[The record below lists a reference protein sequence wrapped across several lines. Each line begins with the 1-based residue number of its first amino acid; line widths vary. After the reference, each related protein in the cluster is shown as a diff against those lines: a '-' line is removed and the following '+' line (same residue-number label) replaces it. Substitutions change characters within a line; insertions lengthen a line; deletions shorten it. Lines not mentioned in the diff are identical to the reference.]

1 MSERVIFRLAVD
13 RRELE
18 GSRMSGLRVQS
29 AGKFDSLQ
37 PCACTGQVLQGR
49 VSVGEGRM
57 PEAEKP
63 SPCERVSASAVLVCW
78 QGVDWDSKR
87 VRWEMIQPRKAS

>member
-1 MSERVIFRLAVD
+1 
-13 RRELE
+13 
-18 GSRMSGLRVQS
+18 MSGLRVQS
-29 AGKFDSLQ
+29 AGKFSSLQ
-37 PCACTGQVLQGR
+37 PCACTGQVLQGL

-87 VRWEMIQPRKAS
+87 VSWEMIQPRKAS